1 LFESIF
7 ASRKITLMK
16 KIIFTA
22 LTALFSLGMMAQT
35 PVVSGPQ
42 ITIDKEVHN
51 FGNIPYGGN
60 GTCEFKVTN
69 TGTEPLILSKCKGSC
84 GCTVPTCEP
93 NPIAPGAST
102 NITVKYDTKR
112 AGVIDKSVTINSNA
126 VNEPVMVVRIKGK
139 VEPDPNAPAPSGVP
153 VKEQGGAPHN

>member
-1 LFESIF
+1 
-7 ASRKITLMK
+7 MK
-16 KIIFTA
+16 KIIFTVA
-22 LTALFSLGMMAQT
+22 TALFTMGMMAQT

>member
-1 LFESIF
+1 
-7 ASRKITLMK
+7 MK

-22 LTALFSLGMMAQT
+22 VTALFAMGMMAQT

-42 ITIDKEVHN
+42 ITIDKDVHN

>member
-1 LFESIF
+1 
-7 ASRKITLMK
+7 MK
-16 KIIFTA
+16 KIIFTVA
-22 LTALFSLGMMAQT
+22 TALFTMGMMAQT

-126 VNEPVMVVRIKGK
+126 VNDPVMVVRIKGK

>member
-1 LFESIF
+1 
-7 ASRKITLMK
+7 MK

>member
-1 LFESIF
+1 
-7 ASRKITLMK
+7 MK

-22 LTALFSLGMMAQT
+22 VAALFAMGMMAQT

>member
-1 LFESIF
+1 M
-7 ASRKITLMK
+7 MK

-22 LTALFSLGMMAQT
+22 VTALFAMGMMAQT

-69 TGTEPLILSKCKGSC
+69 TGTEPLVLSKCKGSC
-84 GCTVPTCEP
+84 GCTTPQCEKT
-93 NPIAPGAST
+93 PIASGGFT
-102 NITVKYDTKR
+102 EIKVHYDTMRLGPFTKTVTVMWN
-112 AGVIDKSVTINSNA
+112 GPEGNKSQVLT
-126 VNEPVMVVRIKGK
+126 IKGE
-139 VEPDPNAPAPSGVP
+139 VIE
-153 VKEQGGAPHN
+153 

>member
-1 LFESIF
+1 
-7 ASRKITLMK
+7 MK

-22 LTALFSLGMMAQT
+22 MTALFSLGMMAQT